1 MIPTVLTNINIVDAT
16 RTEPFT
22 NAAIVIREGSIHDII
37 SRDSVP
43 NMRDAKIVDLDGA
56 WVIPGLIATH
66 NHMVSPLAPFYFP
79 KEPIID
85 RYIRQGRETMDA
97 LKVGFTSL
105 RVVGAPDFSDVAWKQ
120 AFESGLYTGPRLFVA
135 GHALAPTAGHGQ
147 GMRCSVEAD
156 GSEGFRRLV
165 REQIQGG
172 ADFIK
177 VVMTGGVMG
186 ACWDDPDHAH
196 LMDDELA
203 AIFDVAKARGYQ
215 VAAHAASPET
225 VKTAVRGGAYT
236 IEHGYT
242 LDEEAVRLMADHGTY
257 YNPTFCITHLIPQ
270 AAESEYHKA
279 YVEEWPLQDDLH
291 QRANE
296 RRPEHVEGFKM
307 ALEYGVRIASGCDAG
322 PLKDTGL
329 LEIELLVQNGMT
341 PIEAIKAATL
351 HGAAVC
357 DMQDKIGSIEVG
369 KLADLLVLKKN
380 PLENIHNIRTV
391 RMVLKGGVVVHNS
404 TS

>member
-1 MIPTVLTNINIVDAT
+1 MLTVLANVNIVDAT
-16 RTEPFT
+16 RRDPLR
-22 NAAIVIREGSIHDII
+22 NATIVVKAGVIEEIT
-37 SRDSVP
+37 SRDRLP
-43 NMRDAKIVDLDGA
+43 KLKAAQTMDLQGA
-56 WVIPGLIATH
+56 WVIPGLIDSH

-79 KEPIID
+79 EEPIID

-97 LKVGFTSL
+97 LKVGFTTL

-120 AFESGLYTGPRLFVA
+120 AFESNLYTGPRLFVA
-135 GHALAPTAGHGQ
+135 AHALAPTAGHGQ
-147 GMRCSVEAD
+147 GMKCSVESD

-177 VVMTGGVMG
+177 VIMTGGVMG
-186 ACWDDPDHAH
+186 ACWDDPDHSH
-196 LMDDELA
+196 LMEDELQ

-242 LDEEAVRLMADHGTY
+242 LDEEAIRLMADNGTY

-270 AAESEYHKA
+270 AAESSYHKA
-279 YVEEWPLQDDLH
+279 YVKEWPLRADL
-291 QRANE
+291 QERANE
-296 RRPEHVEGFKM
+296 RRPGHVEGFKM
-307 ALEYGVRIASGCDAG
+307 ALAYGVRIASGCDAG

-329 LEIELLVQNGMT
+329 LEIELLVQNGMD
-341 PIEAIKAATL
+341 PFDALKAATL

-357 DMQDKIGSIEVG
+357 GMENRIGTVEVG
-369 KLADLLVLKKN
+369 KLADLLILKKN
-380 PLENIHNIRTV
+380 PLEDIHHIRTV
-391 RMVLKGGVVVHNS
+391 QMVLKKGIVVHDCTN
-404 TS
+404 